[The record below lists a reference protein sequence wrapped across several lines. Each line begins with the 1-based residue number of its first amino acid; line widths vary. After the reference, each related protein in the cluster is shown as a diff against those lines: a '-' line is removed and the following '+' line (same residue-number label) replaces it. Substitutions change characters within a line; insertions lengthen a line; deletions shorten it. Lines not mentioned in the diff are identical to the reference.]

1 LSKSEKHYY
10 SLTLQLNMRIWWKNI
25 LFS

>member
-1 LSKSEKHYY
+1 LSESEKHYY
-10 SLTLQLNMRIWWKNI
+10 SLTLQLNMHSWWKNI